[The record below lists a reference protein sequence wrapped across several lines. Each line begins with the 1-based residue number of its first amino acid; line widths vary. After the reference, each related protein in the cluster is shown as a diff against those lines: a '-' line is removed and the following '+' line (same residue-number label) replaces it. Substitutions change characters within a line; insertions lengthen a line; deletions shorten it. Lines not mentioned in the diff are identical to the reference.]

1 MDASRGSQAST
12 ANGYAELS
20 DKVVVVTGAAGGIAH
35 ATALAFAREG
45 ARLVLADIDDAGL
58 AAIEDEA
65 SALGAVV
72 TPVSA
77 DVTTAA
83 GAERVVQRAVDGH
96 SAIDVLANVV
106 GGSRP
111 GKTVADLTLDEWEQ
125 VVAFN
130 LTSTFLMCHA
140 AIPVIRRAGG
150 GAVVNV
156 ASGAGLHGMPA
167 NPAYCAAKA
176 GVVGLTRALA
186 IDHAADGIRVNCV
199 SPGAVL
205 TPLMR
210 RNRTP
215 DEIEMLGRTALLG
228 RIADP
233 DELADVI
240 VFLASD
246 RASYMTGKTIEVDGG
261 GAASGLRGAPATARG
276 HVVMQPGGGEP

>member
-1 MDASRGSQAST
+1 MDASRGSRAST
-12 ANGYAELS
+12 ADGYTDLS
-20 DKVVVVTGAAGGIAH
+20 EKVVVITGAGGGIAR

-58 AAIEDEA
+58 AAIEDDA

-77 DVTTAA
+77 DVTSPA
-83 GAERVVQRAVDGH
+83 GVERVVERAVAGH
-96 SAIDVLANVV
+96 GVIHVLANVV

-111 GKTVADLTLDEWEQ
+111 GKTVADLTLDEWET

-140 AIPVIRRAGG
+140 AIPVLRRAGG

-186 IDHAADGIRVNCV
+186 IDHAGDGIRVNCV

-210 RNRTP
+210 RNRTSE
-215 DEIEMLGRTALLG
+215 EIEMLGRSALLG
-228 RIADP
+228 RVADP
-233 DELADVI
+233 DELAEVI

-261 GAASGLRGAPATARG
+261 GAASGLRVAAATARDP
-276 HVVMQPGGGEP
+276 VAMEAEGGDG

>member
-1 MDASRGSQAST
+1 MDSSMGLPAGA
-12 ANGYAELS
+12 AGDGYTGLS
-20 DKVVVVTGAAGGIAH
+20 GKVVVITGAGGGIARS
-35 ATALAFAREG
+35 TAFAFARER

-58 AAIEDEA
+58 AVVESELT
-65 SALGAVV
+65 ALGAHA

-77 DVTTAA
+77 DVTTAH
-83 GAERVVQRAVDGH
+83 GAERVVQQAVDAYGTV
-96 SAIDVLANVV
+96 DVLANVV

-111 GKTVADLTLDEWEQ
+111 GKTVAELTPDEWES
-125 VVAFN
+125 VVTFN
-130 LTSTFLMCHA
+130 LTSTFLMSHFTV
-140 AIPVIRRAGG
+140 PVMQRGG
-150 GAVVNV
+150 GGTIVNV
-156 ASGAGLHGMPA
+156 ASGAGLNGMPY

-186 IDHAADGIRVNCV
+186 IDHAGDGIRVNCV

-215 DEIEMLGRTALLG
+215 DEIEMLGRGALMG

-233 DELADVI
+233 EELADVI

-246 RASYMTGKTIEVDGG
+246 RASYMTGKTLEVDGG
-261 GAASGLRGAPATARG
+261 GQGMGLRVPARSGA
-276 HVVMQPGGGEP
+276 

>member
-1 MDASRGSQAST
+1 MDASRGSPRPA
-12 ANGYAELS
+12 ANGYTDLS
-20 DKVVVVTGAAGGIAH
+20 DKVVVITGAGGGIAR

-58 AAIEDEA
+58 AVVENEA
-65 SALGAVV
+65 AEFGAVV

-77 DVTTAA
+77 DVTSAA
-83 GAERVVQRAVDGH
+83 GAERVVEQAIDGH
-96 SAIDVLANVV
+96 GAIHVLANVV

-111 GKTVADLTLDEWEQ
+111 GKTVAELTLDEWDK

-130 LTSTFLMCHA
+130 LTSTFLMCHTT
-140 AIPVIRRAGG
+140 IPVLKRAGG

-215 DEIEMLGRTALLG
+215 EEIEMLGRTSLLG
-228 RIADP
+228 RIAEP
-233 DELADVI
+233 GELADVI

-246 RASYMTGKTIEVDGG
+246 RASYVTGKTIEVDGG
-261 GAASGLRGAPATARG
+261 GAASGLGGPAAGRVAVTMLAE
-276 HVVMQPGGGEP
+276 GGDR

>member
-1 MDASRGSQAST
+1 MDASRGSPGPA
-12 ANGYAELS
+12 ANGRSDLS
-20 DKVVVVTGAAGGIAH
+20 DRVVVITGAGGGIAR

-58 AAIEDEA
+58 VVVENEA
-65 SALGAVV
+65 TALGAAV

-83 GAERVVQRAVDGH
+83 GAERVVQQAVDGH
-96 SAIDVLANVV
+96 GAIHVLANVV

-111 GKTVADLTLDEWEQ
+111 GKTAADLTLEEWEK

-140 AIPVIRRAGG
+140 AIPVLALAGG
-150 GAVVNV
+150 GAIVNV

-215 DEIEMLGRTALLG
+215 EEIAMLGRTALLG

-233 DELADVI
+233 AELADVI

-246 RASYMTGKTIEVDGG
+246 RASYVTGKTIEVDGG
-261 GAASGLRGAPATARG
+261 GTASGLPRSPAATRKQVAA
-276 HVVMQPGGGEP
+276 QAEGGDR

>member
-1 MDASRGSQAST
+1 MDASMEG
-12 ANGYAELS
+12 
-20 DKVVVVTGAAGGIAH
+20 KVALVTGAAGGIAR
-35 ATALAFAREG
+35 ATTLALARAG
-45 ARLVLADIDDAGL
+45 ARLVVADIDEAGL
-58 AAIEDEA
+58 AEVEGEVA
-65 SALGAVV
+65 ALGAQAA
-72 TPVSA
+72 PVRA
-77 DVTTAA
+77 DVTTEGGAA
-83 GAERVVQRAVDGH
+83 RVVERAVDEHGTV
-96 SAIDVLANVV
+96 DVLANVV

-111 GKTVADLTLDEWEQ
+111 GKTVTDLTLAEWEQ

-140 AIPVIRRAGG
+140 AIPAMRESGG
-150 GAVVNV
+150 GAIVNV

-186 IDHAADGIRVNCV
+186 IDHASDGIRVNCV

-215 DEIEMLGRTALLG
+215 QEIEAMGRAALLG

-233 DELADVI
+233 GELADVI

-246 RASYMTGKTIEVDGG
+246 RASYMTGKTLEVDGG
-261 GAASGLRGAPATARG
+261 GASSGPPAPARAAAAAGAGAAR
-276 HVVMQPGGGEP
+276 